1 MKKFLVMGLLTSSLA
16 MSGCYEP
23 IPAWQDPNAPLQVS
37 ISDYWLQDKLRVTPP
52 QPERFGS
59 GQLRVAL
66 QVFNR
71 TDQDLSVDYSY
82 WFTDK
87 AGREIEAPKTRVE
100 VLPPKGYKTFTF
112 ESLTAVDD
120 FRVQLRP
127 AR

>member
-1 MKKFLVMGLLTSSLA
+1 MALGLA
-16 MSGCYEP
+16 MAACEGP

-37 ISDYWLQDKLRVTPP
+37 VSGYGMQDKIRVTPP
-52 QPERFGS
+52 QPERFGQ

-71 TDQDLSVDYSY
+71 TGSDLSVDYTY

-87 AGREIEAPKTRVE
+87 AGREVESPKTRVE
-100 VLPPKGYKTFTF
+100 VLPPNGYKVLAF